1 MPIQIS
7 LVVLS
12 YNGGDSLLRTL
23 ESCKLQTYPYKD
35 LVIAD
40 DASTDNGYTVS
51 VIEKWLTENSKFF
64 TNVLFIKNTSNMG
77 IVENKRNASLQAKGE
92 ILFGL
97 GQGDLTFASDTLEHI
112 AIDVQKYKAASDD
125 GNIPLIWL
133 SQFRAFSLKPNWH
146 EVFMGASLP
155 YQLELVRKYPNFALR
170 ILLSTGN
177 FICGASF
184 IYSTKFY
191 DPKIYPLDNIS
202 NIEDYPALLYML
214 LTEKKIG
221 FFDFSTRWYEY
232 GTGVSTSK
240 ASSNMIKMQRSFKEI
255 EDWLILLSK
264 TLPLSHQ
271 KLIFKL
277 IKYRH
282 APVILK
288 FLLFP
293 ATFILHVAFRL
304 TTRLALLQTKLNR
317 FRLFYKQVE

>member
-7 LVVLS
+7 CVVLS
-12 YNGGDSLLRTL
+12 YNGGDSLIRTL

-51 VIEKWLTENSKFF
+51 LIEKWLAENSKFF
-64 TNVLFIKNTSNMG
+64 TNVLFIKNESNMG
-77 IVENKRNASLQAKGE
+77 IVENLRNASRQAQGE

-97 GQGDLTFASDTLEHI
+97 GQGDLAFDANTLEQI
-112 AIDVQKYKAASDD
+112 ANDVQKYKDASN
-125 GNIPLIWL
+125 GNMPLIWL
-133 SQFRAFSLKPNWH
+133 SPFKAYSLQPSWH
-146 EVFMGASLP
+146 EVFTGTSLP
-155 YQLELVRKYPNFALR
+155 YQLKLIKDYPNLALR
-170 ILLSTGN
+170 ILLSSGN

-184 IYSTKFY
+184 IYSAKFY